1 MRSMWKGTVR
11 SLGVISVIGLLGLV
25 ACGKSSSIPS
35 TSGGGASSPPAATG
49 GATVSTASVG
59 GMGTVLVDS
68 NGMTL
73 YYLKS
78 EPIGSITCTGSCA
91 TNWPPLLLPSGT
103 TAPTAGTGLK
113 AADLGTIAR
122 PDGGTQVTYKG
133 KALYLFVGD
142 TSAGQ
147 ANGQGTADFFVVTT
161 SGSSGGGNGG
171 GAPGY

>member
-1 MRSMWKGTVR
+1 MRSMWKGSVR
-11 SLGVISVIGLLGLV
+11 SLGFLSVAAMVTLV
-25 ACGKSSSIPS
+25 ACGKSSSVS
-35 TSGGGASSPPAATG
+35 TTSGGGTSAPPAANG
-49 GATVSTASVG
+49 AATVSTASVG
-59 GMGTVLVDS
+59 TMGTVLVDS
-68 NGMTL
+68 KGFTL

-78 EPIGSITCTGSCA
+78 EPTGTITCTSSCA
-91 TNWPPLLLPSGT
+91 TNWPPLLLPAGT
-103 TAPTAGTGLK
+103 TTPSAGTSLK
-113 AADLGTIAR
+113 AGDLGTIAR

-147 ANGQGTADFFVVTT
+147 ANGQGTADFFVVTP